1 LPDEIVMDLNTLSPL
16 TGLKVLL
23 IDDDASLRGLVC
35 AMLRRMGIVDHTA
48 VETGKEGLAR
58 ATSEPFDLVI
68 CDWQLPDISGID
80 ILKSVRLRRP
90 DLPFLMMSGQNALH
104 SVLQAKE
111 AGASAYLTKPF
122 PFGALEAK
130 LRQLSSRCQYTSHR

>member
-1 LPDEIVMDLNTLSPL
+1 MQLDASLPFADLR
-16 TGLKVLL
+16 VLL

-35 AMLRRMGIVDHTA
+35 AMLRRMGITRHTA
-48 VETGKEGLAR
+48 VDTGQEGLAR
-58 ATSEPFDLVI
+58 ATNEAFDLVI